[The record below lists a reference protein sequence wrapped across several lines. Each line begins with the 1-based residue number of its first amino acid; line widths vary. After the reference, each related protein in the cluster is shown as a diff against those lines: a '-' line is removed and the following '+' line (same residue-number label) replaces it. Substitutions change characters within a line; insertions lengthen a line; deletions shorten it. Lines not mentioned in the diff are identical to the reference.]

1 MAASFEDLQSRDS
14 KDFGMESY
22 RKTLDDSYV
31 QELASAL
38 VPHVARRMG
47 RREEELRRCL
57 ESIGLDD
64 TLQLSGLTMSED
76 NWQTFEIKL
85 STGLLLFHY
94 KMVKLFVSRMT
105 VVGDGNK
112 VVDETR
118 FSDDE
123 MLSTAKRLMQAFWEE
138 EVSREHFFR
147 VPGFS
152 LLRQTKSQ
160 IELSAQF
167 LIYAERFVVAHE
179 FGHILLNA
187 APDRVKREMRII
199 EGATES
205 MVQPVLNEQE
215 RHGNTAILQNWM
227 EEITADFIGVSL
239 CQELKTNDVAQMVIH
254 SSAMMSLVMCDMLD
268 RYYRKLTGTS
278 WEYRTHPPSYL
289 RLDVLQTLSDWPAG
303 LDMGTSFRQFSD
315 YVMAKI

>member
-1 MAASFEDLQSRDS
+1 MVASFEDPQSRDS

-22 RKTLDDSYV
+22 WETLDDSYV
-31 QELASAL
+31 QELASVL

-47 RREEELRRCL
+47 RRVEEVRGCIKN
-57 ESIGLDD
+57 IGIDD
-64 TLQLSGLTMSED
+64 TLRISGLTMSED
-76 NWQTFEIKL
+76 KWQTFEIRL

-94 KMVKLFVSRMT
+94 KMVKLFMSRMT

-123 MLSTAKRLMQAFWEE
+123 MLSTAKLLMQAFWEE
-138 EVSREHFFR
+138 DGSREHFFR

-152 LLRQTKSQ
+152 LLRQTKHQ
-160 IELSAQF
+160 IELSAHL
-167 LIYAERFVVAHE
+167 LIYAERFVVSHE
-179 FGHILLNA
+179 FGHILLKA
-187 APDRVKREMRII
+187 TPDRVKREMRIV
-199 EGATES
+199 EGAKES
-205 MVQPVLNEQE
+205 MVQPVLNKQE
-215 RHGNTAILQNWM
+215 RHGNTAILQDWM

-239 CQELKTNDVAQMVIH
+239 CKELSTNDVAQMVIH
-254 SSAMMSLVMCDMLD
+254 SSAMMSLVMCDMLEN
-268 RYYRKLTGTS
+268 YYRKLTGTS
-278 WEYRTHPPSYL
+278 WEYRTHPPSHL

-303 LDMGTSFRQFSD
+303 HDMGTSFRQFSD